1 MYESQFEAV
10 VLACLENGT
19 LTEAVYDVVTDHLA
33 ALPAESDR
41 LRAMRALAAKFGRML
56 RPQTSG
62 AGSLHAVALSELA
75 EAWRKLQLV
84 GEVWRVSVE
93 MIQLFVRG
101 FTGKTS
107 TINISRDATLF
118 ELKCR
123 IQDELGGLRPCEQRL
138 STGTT
143 QLGDGD
149 DSMCLWYFSSVQYAV
164 LLPESAMQLNGRMC
178 GEVYVFWGKYGG
190 MRHGFSDRKML
201 LEREK
206 IAAASGVPVGRQH
219 LRIAPRGTIVSP
231 LAPVG
236 DMFDAAGYG
245 KNALHLL
252 LSLYKTPWIDSAR
265 TRGLSGSSARGA
277 RVPRAVSTHRT
288 PSEMCKLP
296 RASAASSQACTSAR
310 AAIAVDMQD
319 P

>member
-41 LRAMRALAAKFGRML
+41 LRAMRALVAKFGRML

-62 AGSLHAVALSELA
+62 AGSLHAVALSALA
-75 EAWRKLQLV
+75 EAWRKLQSI
-84 GEVWRVSVE
+84 GEVRQVSVE

-149 DSMCLWYFSSVQYAV
+149 DGMCLWYFSSVQYSHGAV
-164 LLPESAMQLNGRMC
+164 LLSESTMQLNGRMC
-178 GEVYVFWGKYGG
+178 GEVYVFWGKYEG

-206 IAAASGVPVGRQH
+206 IALASGVPVGRQH

-231 LAPVG
+231 LAPVR

-252 LSLYKTPWIDSAR
+252 LSLHDTMDRFRSHARLVGKLGAWR
-265 TRGLSGSSARGA
+265 TRAA
-277 RVPRAVSTHRT
+277 CRVYAPNSLGYAQ
-288 PSEMCKLP
+288 
-296 RASAASSQACTSAR
+296 AATSFSSQLASMHISEGGNCG
-310 AAIAVDMQD
+310 
-319 P
+319 